1 MMLQG
6 FKNVSNMGGGYLAW
20 VENGFP
26 IKVEQE
32 PVTVTVKVQE
42 PAKVEDQKPKQEL

>member
-1 MMLQG
+1 MLQG

-26 IKVEQE
+26 IKM
-32 PVTVTVKVQE
+32 E
-42 PAKVEDQKPKQEL
+42 PAKVEEKPKEEL